1 MEEKSI
7 DLHNK
12 QDAKFI
18 IISILALVV
27 LAFGVSMMVKPEVG
41 LGPWDALTATIS
53 ELTGL
58 MFGTA
63 SIISNIVMILLQL
76 LILRRSFKLS
86 YWTQVPII
94 FGFGYIINFFLY
106 QVLKFN
112 LTKYWLRMLL
122 FALGNIVVAFAISVL
137 VTIDIVAMPPE
148 MFSSAVSKVFKFK
161 FSNVR
166 LGIDIASVIICL
178 LSTLLLSTSL
188 QIREGMIVS
197 ILVFNISI
205 KVFIK
210 WVGSIKYKT

>member
-210 WVGSIKYKT
+210 WVGSIKNKT

>member
-76 LILRRSFKLS
+76 LILRRRFKLS

-137 VTIDIVAMPPE
+137 VTIDIVAMPLE

-210 WVGSIKYKT
+210 WVGSIKYKI

>member
-205 KVFIK
+205 KVFM
-210 WVGSIKYKT
+210 VY

>member
-210 WVGSIKYKT
+210 WLGSIKYKT